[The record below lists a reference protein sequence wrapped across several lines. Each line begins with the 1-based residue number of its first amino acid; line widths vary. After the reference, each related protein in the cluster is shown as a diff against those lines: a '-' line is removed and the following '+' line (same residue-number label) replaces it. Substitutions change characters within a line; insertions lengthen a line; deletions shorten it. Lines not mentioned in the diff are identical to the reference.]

1 MAILWG
7 WSSFHEDSPLF
18 IKAAIFTRME
28 SVVEGKLGKGDSRLN
43 EIPFHPS
50 RLFANPHVKIAENLP
65 SSSRLFSQTFR
76 TTTSKTWR
84 KQVRNS
90 NISIR
95 FGFFE
100 RYIFLSLFFFFADKK
115 LRRKRSVT
123 IVYRRKYRER
133 RRGAQ
138 GFWIISI
145 VNNNDGLPVERFAAV
160 LFEPEHHGDGIVRLT
175 GLYIAG
181 QSCPLSC
188 HSLYR
193 LHGYCNTHGRW
204 GVEKFFFFP
213 LSSERIMTWRD
224 IMRFFREKEGEK
236 ENSEERVKF
245 CPAQLVKMNFAV
257 FPFWSRNETYRRSV

>member
-1 MAILWG
+1 MCNRGETMARVTKKKKKKKMAILWG

-100 RYIFLSLFFFFADKK
+100 RYIFLSLFFFLQTRNYDE
-115 LRRKRSVT
+115 REVWRSY
-123 IVYRRKYRER
+123 IGGNIERGGEER
-133 RRGAQ
+133 R
-138 GFWIISI
+138 
-145 VNNNDGLPVERFAAV
+145 D
-160 LFEPEHHGDGIVRLT
+160 FE
-175 GLYIAG
+175 
-181 QSCPLSC
+181 
-188 HSLYR
+188 
-193 LHGYCNTHGRW
+193 
-204 GVEKFFFFP
+204 
-213 LSSERIMTWRD
+213 
-224 IMRFFREKEGEK
+224 
-236 ENSEERVKF
+236 
-245 CPAQLVKMNFAV
+245 
-257 FPFWSRNETYRRSV
+257 

>member
-1 MAILWG
+1 MKRWLALPRKKKKKKMAILWG

-100 RYIFLSLFFFFADKK
+100 RYIFLSLFFFFCRQEITTKEKCDDRISAEIS
-115 LRRKRSVT
+115 REEERS
-123 IVYRRKYRER
+123 
-133 RRGAQ
+133 A
-138 GFWIISI
+138 
-145 VNNNDGLPVERFAAV
+145 
-160 LFEPEHHGDGIVRLT
+160 GILN
-175 GLYIAG
+175 
-181 QSCPLSC
+181 
-188 HSLYR
+188 
-193 LHGYCNTHGRW
+193 NTHR
-204 GVEKFFFFP
+204 K
-213 LSSERIMTWRD
+213 
-224 IMRFFREKEGEK
+224 
-236 ENSEERVKF
+236 
-245 CPAQLVKMNFAV
+245 
-257 FPFWSRNETYRRSV
+257 